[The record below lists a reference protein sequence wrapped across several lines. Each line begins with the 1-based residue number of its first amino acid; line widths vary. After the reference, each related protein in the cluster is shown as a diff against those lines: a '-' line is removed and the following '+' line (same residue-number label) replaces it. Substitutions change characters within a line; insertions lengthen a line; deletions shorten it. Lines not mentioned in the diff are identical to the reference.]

1 MSNLVIKSERGADVT
16 TSLIVAEVFEKNHAH
31 VMRDIREM
39 ACSEAFRQSNFGLIL
54 KTTDLGHGRQ
64 REDPYYEITKDG
76 FSFLVMGYT
85 GEKAAK
91 FKEDFIEAF
100 NKNEALLKDEDYI
113 MEEAMRIA
121 TSRVKRLEERLRAK
135 EIEMENKD
143 RTIELQESSLS
154 KQAPKVEYHD
164 KVLQST
170 SAWTTTTIAKEFGL
184 SAIKLNK
191 ILCDAGIQFYRDKHW
206 ILYAKYANM
215 ELTKTR
221 TFTYTKEDGSTG
233 TSIETVWTEK
243 GRQFIHG
250 LVKDKVS
257 A

>member
-1 MSNLVIKSERGADVT
+1 MKELVIKSLKGVGVT
-16 TSLIVAEVFEKNHAH
+16 RSFMVAEIFDRRHDNVL
-31 VMRDIREM
+31 RDINNLH
-39 ACSEAFRQSNFGLIL
+39 CSDDFRLRNFEEKL

-135 EIEMENKD
+135 EIEVENKD
-143 RTIELQESSLS
+143 RTIELQESSL
-154 KQAPKVEYHD
+154 KTQAPKVEYHD
-164 KVLQST
+164 RVLQST
-170 SAWTTTTIAKEFGL
+170 TAWTITTIAKEMGL
-184 SAIKLNK
+184 TAIKLNK
-191 ILCDAGIQFYRDKHW
+191 LLCDKGIQFYRDKHW
-206 ILYAKYANM
+206 VLYAHHANKGY
-215 ELTKTR
+215 TATR
-221 TFTYTKEDGSTG
+221 TFAYTKED
-233 TSIETVWTEK
+233 
-243 GRQFIHG
+243 
-250 LVKDKVS
+250 
-257 A
+257 